1 MTQAAPTEDRAAA
14 RAATA
19 GPGWRVREA
28 GADDVAAFAAA
39 VEALLDELGGRKPSP
54 EELRGEVEALL
65 AAREAGSLLVAE
77 AEDGAMVGVLSASW
91 QRAIHVPG
99 VYATIQDLW
108 VDPGWRSRGV
118 GAGLVEGIAS
128 LCRERDV
135 ARIEVGLPR
144 ETFEAIA
151 ATRGFYERNGFAHLG
166 PRMRRLLGE

>member
-1 MTQAAPTEDRAAA
+1 MTEAAPTEDRAAA

-108 VDPGWRSRGV
+108 VAQPRGRRRPGRGDRL
-118 GAGLVEGIAS
+118 A
-128 LCRERDV
+128 
-135 ARIEVGLPR
+135 LPR
-144 ETFEAIA
+144 AGRRPDRGRPAARDLRGDRRHPGLLRAQRLRPPGAADAEAA
-151 ATRGFYERNGFAHLG
+151 R
-166 PRMRRLLGE
+166 

>member
-1 MTQAAPTEDRAAA
+1 MTEAAPTEDRAAA

-77 AEDGAMVGVLSASW
+77 AEWEEMLLKAAAPA
-91 QRAIHVPG
+91 RALAPDSRPAAAQAVPLR
-99 VYATIQDLW
+99 V
-108 VDPGWRSRGV
+108 
-118 GAGLVEGIAS
+118 
-128 LCRERDV
+128 
-135 ARIEVGLPR
+135 
-144 ETFEAIA
+144 
-151 ATRGFYERNGFAHLG
+151 
-166 PRMRRLLGE
+166 

>member
-1 MTQAAPTEDRAAA
+1 MTEAAPTEDRAAA
-14 RAATA
+14 RVATA

-28 GADDVAAFAAA
+28 GADDVAACAVA
-39 VEALLDELGGRKPSP
+39 VEALLDELGGRKPTP

-65 AAREAGSLLVAE
+65 ADREGGSLLVAE
-77 AEDGAMVGVLSASW
+77 AEGGAIVGVLSASW

-108 VDPGWRSRGV
+108 VDPGWRSRKV
-118 GAGLVEGIAS
+118 GAGLVEGMAS

-166 PRMRRLLGE
+166 PRMRRLLDE